1 MRLYHLIL
9 SDLHLP
15 LHDEAA
21 VRGLLSEVKGARIE
35 HLHLLGDLY
44 DFAAFSRFIRT
55 PSEVA
60 QASQALADGK
70 AYLQALISKVNAK
83 KVFFYIGNHE
93 ERLLKYILRNAP
105 ALFGT
110 VTYKLITPEGAEL
123 VEHRWGRAFASHF
136 GTIRFMHGGL
146 VRKTPGATPL
156 EHIRAFQRENIVV
169 GHSHRLSVVYDRHY
183 FGVESGHLSLPEAH
197 DYCTVPPCWTRG
209 FSFIDASGPRVIKL
223 E

>member
-1 MRLYHLIL
+1 MKLQHVIL
-9 SDLHLP
+9 SDLHFP
-15 LHDEAA
+15 LHDDAA
-21 VRGLLSEVKGARIE
+21 VRGVIDELRRTQIE

-44 DFAAFSRFIRT
+44 DFAAFSRFIKT

-60 QASQALADGK
+60 QASQTLADGK
-70 AYLQALISKVNAK
+70 AYLQSLISKVNAK

-110 VTYKLITPEGAEL
+110 VTYKLIAPEGAEL
-123 VEHRWGRAFASHF
+123 VEHRWGKTFATHF
-136 GTIRFMHGGL
+136 GVVRFLHGGL
-146 VRKTPGATPL
+146 VRKNPGQTAL
-156 EHIRAFQRENIVV
+156 EHLKHFQSENIVV
-169 GHSHRLSVVYDRHY
+169 AHSHRLAVVYDRHY

-209 FSFIDASGPRVIKL
+209 FSFIDTSGPRVVKL